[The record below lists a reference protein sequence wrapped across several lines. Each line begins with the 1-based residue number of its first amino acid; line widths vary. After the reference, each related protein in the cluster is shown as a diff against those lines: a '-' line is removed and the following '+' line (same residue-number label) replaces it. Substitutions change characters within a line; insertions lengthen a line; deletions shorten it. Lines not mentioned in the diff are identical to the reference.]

1 MGLHVAA
8 SPAPHRWIGN
18 MLIRSAA
25 EGADTHW
32 RRPNLETKRAHFPTI
47 HICVENSTLP
57 VDIGEPEAHDLC
69 HSPT

>member
-8 SPAPHRWIGN
+8 SPTPHRWIGN

-25 EGADTHW
+25 EGADRTGVDRIW
-32 RRPNLETKRAHFPTI
+32 KSSAHIFPTI